1 MKKLLFGYRHESVEI
16 KWSAVATRLGAKAVT
31 VLKIDSHK
39 NNTSSVVY
47 NKLNNLITVYQGE
60 KFKAFA

>member
-1 MKKLLFGYRHESVEI
+1 MKKLLFGYRQESLDI
-16 KWSAVATRLGAKAVT
+16 KMVCCSYTTCSKAVT
-31 VLKIDSHK
+31 VLKIDSYK

-47 NKLNNLITVYQGE
+47 SKLNNLITVYQGE